1 MRARPLAAVDTPTAS
16 SVVRE
21 QRGRAALLS
30 ICCLLPL
37 HLGAATPKPNTID
50 ALISTCPT
58 TSEIAAFNRDL
69 RLSFESDPS
78 EGQRCGMTLLRER
91 AYQALRVMRE
101 VRFTRRLPWTQRTL
115 YGWFTQAVR
124 GVRFRGD
131 TDTSFCCDPAR
142 TINVEAPFMDA
153 LADPNHGWLTRDDD
167 ESLSSLVVE
176 LVHEARHAEGKQHT
190 CRALDD
196 ATLAESGAWSVE
208 TMFELWLGL
217 YSTGFYDASG
227 WRERYRSASLRDA
240 QADMER
246 ICSLPVANV
255 SVRRDG
261 RVAVVRNG
269 GGVALAHVWLATDI
283 GPPHDL
289 RDVAAHS
296 TRRVR
301 LPRRATWLR
310 VVGTASDPQPA
321 DNVVLAR

>member
-1 MRARPLAAVDTPTAS
+1 VA
-16 SVVRE
+16 E
-21 QRGRAALLS
+21 QRGKAALLS

-37 HLGAATPKPNTID
+37 LVGAASPKPKTID
-50 ALISTCPT
+50 ALIAGCP
-58 TSEIAAFNRDL
+58 SKAEVAAFNRDL

-78 EGQRCGMTLLRER
+78 EERRCGMTALRER
-91 AYQALRVMRE
+91 AYQALRVMRDL
-101 VRFTRRLPWTQRTL
+101 RFTRRLPWTTRTL
-115 YGWFTQAVR
+115 YAWFTGAVR

-142 TINVEAPFMDA
+142 TIDIEAPFMDA
-153 LADPNHGWLTRDDD
+153 LADPNHGWLAHDD
-167 ESLSSLVVE
+167 EGSLSALLVE
-176 LVHEARHAEGKQHT
+176 LVHEARHAEGKPHT

-196 ATLAESGAWSVE
+196 TSLAESGAWSVE
-208 TMFELWLGL
+208 IMLELWLGL
-217 YSTGFYDASG
+217 YSTRFYDASG
-227 WRERYRSASLRDA
+227 WRDRYRSAALRDA
-240 QADMER
+240 QADMDR
-246 ICSLPVANV
+246 ICSLPIANV

-269 GGVALAHVWLATDI
+269 GGVPLDHVWLATDA

-289 RDVAAHS
+289 RDIPAHS

-310 VVGTASDPQPA
+310 VVGTASDPHPA

>member
-1 MRARPLAAVDTPTAS
+1 VARHHHPRQDAARRALAAGCVLAL
-16 SVVRE
+16 
-21 QRGRAALLS
+21 AALCAGS
-30 ICCLLPL
+30 A
-37 HLGAATPKPNTID
+37 GAAKPKTLD
-50 ALISTCPT
+50 ALIASCP
-58 TSEIAAFNRDL
+58 SKAEVAAFNRDL
-69 RLSFESDPS
+69 RLSFENDPS

-91 AYQALRVMRE
+91 AYQALRVMRD
-101 VRFTRRLPWTQRTL
+101 VRFTRGLPWTKRTL

-142 TINVEAPFMDA
+142 TVNVEAPFMDA
-153 LADPNHGWLTRDDD
+153 LADPNHGWLTSDDD

-208 TMFELWLGL
+208 TMYELWLGL

-227 WRERYRSASLRDA
+227 WRDRYRSAAMRDA
-240 QADMER
+240 QTDMER
-246 ICSLPVANV
+246 ICSLPIANV

-261 RVAVVRNG
+261 RIAVVRND
-269 GGVALAHVWLATDI
+269 GGVALAHVWLATDS

-310 VVGTASDPQPA
+310 VVGTASDPHPA
-321 DNVVLAR
+321 DNVLLAR